1 MMQTF
6 FPRLR
11 APVPEFALRL
21 MMRIYN
27 ELNESL
33 LNFGRLVLGYTN
45 AAFCKCF
52 DSLVGKLLTRSTGFA
67 CFWQFAPLRPQ
78 HFSNICPNIIA
89 SLYDF
94 STQKRTTIKYAPMR
108 SCSSCIGDV
117 PMHSCLCIRMV
128 QFSRA
133 HYFLLFAQNK

>member
-6 FPRLR
+6 LPRLR

-45 AAFCKCF
+45 AAFCKYF
-52 DSLVGKLLTRSTGFA
+52 DSLVGKLLTTSTGFA
-67 CFWQFAPLRPQ
+67 CFWQFAPLC
-78 HFSNICPNIIA
+78 NI
-89 SLYDF
+89 D
-94 STQKRTTIKYAPMR
+94 
-108 SCSSCIGDV
+108 
-117 PMHSCLCIRMV
+117 
-128 QFSRA
+128 
-133 HYFLLFAQNK
+133 LLRKQMM